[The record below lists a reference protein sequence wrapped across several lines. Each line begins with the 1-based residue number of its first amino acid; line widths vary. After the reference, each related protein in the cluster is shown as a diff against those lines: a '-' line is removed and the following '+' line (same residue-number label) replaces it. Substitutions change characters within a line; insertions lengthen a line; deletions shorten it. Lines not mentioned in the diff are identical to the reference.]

1 MHNQFA
7 DIYDLFMKNVD
18 YDDWYKFLRS
28 YITKKGDIL
37 DLGCG
42 TGKFAEYFIK
52 DGYNVIGVDIS
63 KEMIRVANEKMLKNE
78 IANGKYQFINDDI
91 RNYENEKQVDYIMCN
106 FDTINYFVNKKD
118 LIQFFQKSN
127 KNLNKKGYLIFD
139 VVTEEIFEEIFE
151 NGIFLDEEPEYTS
164 IWRYEEVDT
173 KKYFI
178 EIDLF
183 VKETED
189 DLFRKYNEQHEKY
202 IYEPEF
208 IVETARKNG
217 FEVYDVATNP
227 AFGES
232 RIFFVFRKVN

>member
-118 LIQFFQKSN
+118 LIQFF
-127 KNLNKKGYLIFD
+127 
-139 VVTEEIFEEIFE
+139 
-151 NGIFLDEEPEYTS
+151 
-164 IWRYEEVDT
+164 
-173 KKYFI
+173 
-178 EIDLF
+178 
-183 VKETED
+183 
-189 DLFRKYNEQHEKY
+189 
-202 IYEPEF
+202 
-208 IVETARKNG
+208 
-217 FEVYDVATNP
+217 
-227 AFGES
+227 
-232 RIFFVFRKVN
+232 